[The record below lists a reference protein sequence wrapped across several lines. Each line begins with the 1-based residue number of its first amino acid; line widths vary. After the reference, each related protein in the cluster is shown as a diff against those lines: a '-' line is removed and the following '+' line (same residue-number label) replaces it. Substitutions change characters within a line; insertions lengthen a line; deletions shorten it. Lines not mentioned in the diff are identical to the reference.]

1 MLQVKVPDSPFK
13 VLFQILFGND
23 KALHL
28 LRSCSTYVR
37 LKVILKKPFQTL
49 LIPYVRRQWNNWI
62 AWLNIFRQIF
72 IYSSFLQ
79 FNFAVFEL
87 EQKERKISLVI
98 AMYHR

>member
-13 VLFQILFGND
+13 VLFQISYGND

-28 LRSCSTYVR
+28 LRSCSTYVK
-37 LKVILKKPFQTL
+37 LKVILNRSFQTL
-49 LIPYVRRQWNNWI
+49 LISDNGIIQ
-62 AWLNIFRQIF
+62 LHDQIYLGKF
-72 IYSSFLQ
+72 TFYSFFFQ

-87 EQKERKISLVI
+87 AQKELRIAVII